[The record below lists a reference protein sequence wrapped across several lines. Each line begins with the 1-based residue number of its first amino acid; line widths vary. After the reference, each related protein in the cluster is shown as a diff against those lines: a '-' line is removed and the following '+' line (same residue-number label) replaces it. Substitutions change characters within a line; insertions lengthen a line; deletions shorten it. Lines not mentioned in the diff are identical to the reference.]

1 MTAEDKLARYRTARA
16 LAQSAANESG
26 YDYGLEYNSVF
37 FEYRV
42 FLLPARQH
50 RSGHELR
57 CEVVMPERIER
68 QKPGHGF
75 A

>member
-16 LAQSAANESG
+16 DAQRRANETG
-26 YDYGLEYNSVF
+26 YDHGLEYNSVF

-57 CEVVMPERIER
+57 CEVVMSDHLER
-68 QKPGHGF
+68 QRPGHGLT
-75 A
+75 